1 MGRKIAANYIFL
13 PGFPLV
19 KNGYVV
25 LENGEV
31 TDVVDTGG
39 QIREIQ
45 GLEFYGGMIVPDF
58 VGGYVTGFRAGEDL
72 LPVLDK
78 IYSES
83 SRVCYSIAIIEGAD
97 LRELKWRD
105 GGKVSKLG

>member
-1 MGRKIAANYIFL
+1 MKRKIAANYIFL

-25 LENGEV
+25 WEDGEV

-39 QIREIQ
+39 RIREIQ

-58 VGGYVTGFRAGEDL
+58 VREYVKGLQDGEEL
-72 LPVLDK
+72 VGALEK
-78 IYSES
+78 IYSEFP
-83 SRVCYSIAIIEGAD
+83 RKQYKLAIMEGAD
-97 LRELKWRD
+97 LKALKWRD
-105 GGKVSKLG
+105 GGRISLL